1 MFETLGVVINASSI
15 LILYLLVYTLF
26 FKYNEFELKVGVFND
41 YIQMNDSRL
50 KNLVNDINHND
61 QVLRNIVS
69 SQFSKDFFLKKVF
82 EKNESGTQ
90 TQTQNGDK
98 ELPEDTP
105 HHSFN
110 HCDEDHFCYL
120 GVLISKDMCTHGFIL
135 SFFYI
140 IVQQFQ
146 RSMWN
151 HTNIGSST

>member
-69 SQFSKDFFLKKVF
+69 S
-82 EKNESGTQ
+82 
-90 TQTQNGDK
+90 
-98 ELPEDTP
+98 
-105 HHSFN
+105 
-110 HCDEDHFCYL
+110 
-120 GVLISKDMCTHGFIL
+120 
-135 SFFYI
+135 
-140 IVQQFQ
+140 
-146 RSMWN
+146 
-151 HTNIGSST
+151 